1 MRERTDLTDSTSSS
15 PVPWT
20 HSTLRGVC
28 ECVCAAALVCVCPE
42 NLVVALSHVKFA
54 GESSDLIGREVGVV
68 MEYNERGFPLAAH
81 LVELV
86 QLNWRIV

>member
-1 MRERTDLTDSTSSS
+1 MS
-15 PVPWT
+15 
-20 HSTLRGVC
+20 
-28 ECVCAAALVCVCPE
+28 VCVCVQPRSCVCPT
-42 NLVVALSHVKFA
+42 NLVVTLSHVKFA